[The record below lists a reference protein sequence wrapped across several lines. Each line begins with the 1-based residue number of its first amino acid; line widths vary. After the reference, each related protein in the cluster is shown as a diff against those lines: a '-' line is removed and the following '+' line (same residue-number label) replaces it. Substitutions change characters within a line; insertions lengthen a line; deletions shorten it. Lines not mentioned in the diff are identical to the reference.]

1 MAMRYRAEVPLVKDA
16 TAVSVPERIRQVLAF
31 ALTVIA
37 LILYVAVLGDALV
50 RTYFQGMPELPI
62 ATTRFASLLSGLV
75 GAVVTAG
82 FARATRPV
90 SVPLSAPHPL
100 GGWARTGWSTLRPP
114 SRTRI
119 KLLGLSEMLGLHPAD
134 LDPDETSSDEEEAE
148 RRHSLDAATYLA
160 LAYFLV
166 YFLVGLGAFLLAFS
180 RPEVPDLVMNTSWIW
195 VGTIVSSGY
204 AFLGLSP
211 DA

>member
-1 MAMRYRAEVPLVKDA
+1 LTKDA
-16 TAVSVPERIRQVLAF
+16 TPVSASERIRQVLAF
-31 ALTVIA
+31 ALTIIA
-37 LILYVAVLGDALV
+37 LILYVLVLGDALL
-50 RTYFQGMPELPI
+50 RTYIQGMPELPM

-82 FARATRPV
+82 FARATRPGT
-90 SVPLSAPHPL
+90 VPVSAPHPL

-114 SRTRI
+114 SRTRV
-119 KLLGLSEMLGLHPAD
+119 KLLGLSQMLGLPPAD
-134 LDPDETSSDEEEAE
+134 LDPDDTASDDEEAD
-148 RRHSLDAATYLA
+148 RRRKLDAATYLA

-166 YFLVGLGAFLLAFS
+166 YFLVGLGAFLLAFT
-180 RPEVPDLVMNTSWIW
+180 RTEVPDLVMNAAWIW